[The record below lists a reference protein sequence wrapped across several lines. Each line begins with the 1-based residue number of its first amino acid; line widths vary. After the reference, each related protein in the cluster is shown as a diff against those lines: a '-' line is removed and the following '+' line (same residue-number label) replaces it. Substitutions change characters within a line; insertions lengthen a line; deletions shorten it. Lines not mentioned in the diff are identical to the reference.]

1 MNLSHGRYASVVVRN
16 RQSMTPFRSSL
27 LKKIQAAGVIL
38 RDRGPMD
45 RLRLL
50 KLLYIADR
58 EALQERGVPIIGGL
72 IVAMKHGPLHSEV
85 YDLIKGA
92 HVNEADWSAYIISQ
106 GNTITL
112 KSDPGR
118 LDISPYEIDKLNAV
132 TDHYQDLD
140 TWELSELTHDFE
152 EWKDSFV
159 KGASRPISSERLLKE
174 VGFSDDEIAGIV
186 NDANAHSHLF
196 QHLGA

>member
-1 MNLSHGRYASVVVRN
+1 
-16 RQSMTPFRSSL
+16 MTPFRSSL
-27 LKKIQAAGVIL
+27 NKKIQVAGVIL

-72 IVAMKHGPLHSEV
+72 LVAMDHGPLHSEV

-106 GNTITL
+106 GHMMTL
-112 KSDPGR
+112 KNDPGR
-118 LDISPYEIDKLNAV
+118 LDLSPFEIDKLNAV
-132 TDHYQDLD
+132 TAHYQDVD
-140 TWELSELTHDFE
+140 IWKLSELTHDFE
-152 EWKDSFV
+152 EWKDAFV
-159 KGASRPISSERLLKE
+159 KGTSRPISAKRLLQE

>member
-1 MNLSHGRYASVVVRN
+1 
-16 RQSMTPFRSSL
+16 MTPFRSSL
-27 LKKIQAAGVIL
+27 AKKIQAAGVIL

-72 IVAMKHGPLHSEV
+72 MVAMKHGPLHSEV
-85 YDLIKGA
+85 YDLIKGS
-92 HVNEADWSAYIISQ
+92 HVDEADWSTCIVSH
-106 GNTITL
+106 GNTIAL

-118 LDISPYEIDKLNAV
+118 LDLSPFEIDKLNAV
-132 TDHYQDLD
+132 AEHYQDVD
-140 TWELSELTHDFE
+140 TWELSELTHEFV
-152 EWKDSFV
+152 EWKESFV
-159 KGASRPISSERLLKE
+159 KGTSRPIPSEMLLKE

-186 NDANAHSHLF
+186 NDANTHSHLF
-196 QHLGA
+196 QQLGA

>member
-1 MNLSHGRYASVVVRN
+1 MI
-16 RQSMTPFRSSL
+16 PFRSSL
-27 LKKIQAAGVIL
+27 QKKIQAAGVIL

-72 IVAMKHGPLHSEV
+72 VVAMNHGPLHSEV

-92 HVNEADWSAYIISQ
+92 HVNEADWSTCIVSK

-112 KSDPGR
+112 NNDPGR
-118 LDISPYEIDKLNAV
+118 LALSPFEIDKLNAV
-132 TDHYQDLD
+132 TERYQNVDI
-140 TWELSELTHDFE
+140 WELSELTHEFV
-152 EWKDSFV
+152 EWQDSFQ
-159 KGASRPISSERLLKE
+159 KGTSRPIPSEKLLKE
-174 VGFSDDEIAGIV
+174 VGFSNEEIAGIV
-186 NDANAHSHLF
+186 DDANAHSA
-196 QHLGA
+196 GGTV

>member
-1 MNLSHGRYASVVVRN
+1 
-16 RQSMTPFRSSL
+16 MTPFRSSL

-58 EALQERGVPIIGGL
+58 EALQERGIPIIGGL
-72 IVAMKHGPLHSEV
+72 MVAMKHGPLHSEV

-92 HVNEADWSAYIISQ
+92 HANEADWSASMISQ
-106 GNTITL
+106 GNTISL
-112 KSDPGR
+112 KNDPGR
-118 LDISPYEIDKLNAV
+118 LELSPYEIDKLNAV
-132 TDHYQDLD
+132 TERYQEVD
-140 TWELSELTHDFE
+140 TWELSELTHEFE
-152 EWKDSFV
+152 EWKFSFV
-159 KGASRPISSERLLKE
+159 KGTSRPISSEKLLKE

-186 NDANAHSHLF
+186 DDANAHSHLF
-196 QHLGA
+196 QQLGA